1 MKKKKKKKKRR
12 KGKSAPSKKTTSLIR
27 GAHVITIDDDNRIA
41 YLDIRIDGKY
51 GSIKRLAE
59 RRGIPHNTAK
69 DWIRKAKERGLYP
82 PDAHKREE

>member
-1 MKKKKKKKKRR
+1 MLVI
-12 KGKSAPSKKTTSLIR
+12 TTSLKPVSSPI
-27 GAHVITIDDDNRIA
+27 ASSQSAEFLIDVGRDH
-41 YLDIRIDGKY
+41 LEDIRIDGKY

-69 DWIRKAKERGLYP
+69 DWIRKAKERSLYP